1 MGFRSSHARSR
12 AEARARDEDA
22 GAATRNARREDDRAG
37 GDARAPRRR
46 ARREDEAT
54 GERAKIRADEYRAP
68 SRRTRALERARTRGV
83 KDGASDVDA
92 PRLRAEDVWAN
103 CMEDESTRWR
113 RTWLGR
119 HAFEVDARYE
129 PVKMIGRGAYGV
141 VCAAI
146 DAADGTSTVKR
157 KVAVKKLTSCF
168 DSLVEARRVLR
179 EVHLLRR
186 LKHDN
191 VIELLD
197 VMMPTGED
205 GRVNDVY
212 LVYELMD
219 TDLHQIIRS
228 DQALLEEHCQ
238 YFTYQILRG
247 LKYVHSAN
255 VLHRDLKPSNILLN
269 ANCDLAICDFGLA
282 RSIVEEGRIMTSY
295 VVTRWYRAPELL
307 MNSEEYAAA
316 IDMWSV
322 GCILAEII
330 GRKPLF
336 PGNDFIHQMQLIID
350 TLGSPEEADLD
361 FISSEYARKYIASL
375 PHRPKV
381 DFATLYPHASACAI
395 DLLERIL
402 VFDPRRR
409 ISVDEALAHPWLAGL
424 HDPRAEPTFVHD
436 ARDANLAPL
445 DEPDVR
451 VPDDCL
457 RDAMC
462 AQMRAVRADA
472 ARTRARIR

>member
-1 MGFRSSHARSR
+1 MTFRSIHSRSR
-12 AEARARDEDA
+12 AETRTRDEDA
-22 GAATRNARREDDRAG
+22 VDARGGTDRARD
-37 GDARAPRRR
+37 DARATRRR
-46 ARREDEAT
+46 ARREDE
-54 GERAKIRADEYRAP
+54 RADERVRTREDEYLAA
-68 SRRTRALERARTRGV
+68 SRRERALERHPERGIEDV
-83 KDGASDVDA
+83 QRRVDA
-92 PRLRAEDVWAN
+92 NLLRANVSWAN
-103 CMEDESTRWR
+103 SQEDESTSTWH
-113 RTWLGR
+113 RTWVGR
-119 HAFEVDARYE
+119 HAFDLHARYE
-129 PVKMIGRGAYGV
+129 PMKMIGRGAYGV
-141 VCAAI
+141 VCSAI
-146 DAADGTSTVKR
+146 DASDGRSSGRR
-157 KVAVKKLTSCF
+157 KVAVKKLTNCF

-197 VMMPTGED
+197 VMMPAGED

-228 DQALLEEHCQ
+228 DQTLLEEHCQ

-282 RSIVEEGRIMTSY
+282 RSMVEEGRIMTSY

-307 MNSEEYAAA
+307 LNSEEYAAA

-336 PGNDFIHQMQLIID
+336 PGKDFIHQMQLIIE
-350 TLGSPEEADLD
+350 TLGSPEDAELD
-361 FISSEYARKYIASL
+361 FISSAYARKYITSL
-375 PHRPKV
+375 PRRPKV
-381 DFATLYPHASACAI
+381 DFATLYPHGSALAI

-409 ISVDEALAHPWLAGL
+409 LSVDEALAHPWLAGL
-424 HDPRAEPTFVHD
+424 HDPRAEPTFVRD
-436 ARDANLAPL
+436 ARDADLAPL

-457 RDAMC
+457 RDAMT
-462 AQMRAVRADA
+462 AQMRAMRADT
-472 ARTRARIR
+472 ARDRARAP